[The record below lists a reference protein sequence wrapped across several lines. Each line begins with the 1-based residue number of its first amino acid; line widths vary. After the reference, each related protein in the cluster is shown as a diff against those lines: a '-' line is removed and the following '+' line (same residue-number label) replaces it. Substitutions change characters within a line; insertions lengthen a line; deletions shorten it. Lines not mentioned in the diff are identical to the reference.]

1 MKNEGNG
8 KYDEKMLQN
17 VIKFESAPD
26 LNVSIDHCMSR
37 ALFTHQW
44 SWKHLAKRLILNEIL
59 SQTIIWI
66 YYSIKIGGYE
76 KYDKNS
82 NLGDA

>member
-37 ALFTHQW
+37 ALFTHQ
-44 SWKHLAKRLILNEIL
+44 
-59 SQTIIWI
+59 
-66 YYSIKIGGYE
+66 
-76 KYDKNS
+76 
-82 NLGDA
+82 

>member
-1 MKNEGNG
+1 
-8 KYDEKMLQN
+8 
-17 VIKFESAPD
+17 
-26 LNVSIDHCMSR
+26 MSR